1 MADWVH
7 KERTW
12 VEGQMYS
19 HSEPEMIATDGD
31 LYPENFIQWLDWQCE
46 GGWEVCDISIIKL
59 KDEWLGFET
68 GKLCIFRKKK

>member
-19 HSEPEMIATDGD
+19 HSEPEMTATDGD

-46 GGWEVCDISIIKL
+46 GGWEVFKISR
-59 KDEWLGFET
+59 DFNGSSGTW
-68 GKLCIFRKKK
+68 CIFRRLM